1 MAAPP
6 DSKQRIEREK
16 RMKENIQEYKKEKIG
31 KHRRIQ
37 TVGINNQ
44 KGDEVI
50 KETVKQIK
58 KIEEN
63 DKKTRG
69 KRN

>member
-1 MAAPP
+1 
-6 DSKQRIEREK
+6 
-16 RMKENIQEYKKEKIG
+16 MKENVQEYKKEKIG

-44 KGDEVI
+44 KGDEVT

-63 DKKTRG
+63 DKKTERRG
-69 KRN
+69 TELPANVFRELN